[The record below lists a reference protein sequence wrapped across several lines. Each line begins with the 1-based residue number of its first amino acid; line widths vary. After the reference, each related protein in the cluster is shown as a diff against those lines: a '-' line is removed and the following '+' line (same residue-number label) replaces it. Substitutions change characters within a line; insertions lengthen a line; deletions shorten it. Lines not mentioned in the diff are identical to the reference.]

1 MWTIGRSQRVEGK
14 HIDLSS
20 VKYGTLVTDRH
31 VMIKNYMREQHP
43 DIHHYFDVYNFLKH
57 FADNKYYISF
67 IQFYITINLFLL
79 FSRVVYLLFDD
90 NPVIGLSFIAIQCL
104 NLRHT

>member
-1 MWTIGRSQRVEGK
+1 MFLVLLPTGDEIPDKKTSTSGK
-14 HIDLSS
+14 IN
-20 VKYGTLVTDRH
+20 
-31 VMIKNYMREQHP
+31 IQCHP
-43 DIHHYFDVYNFLKH
+43 DIHHYFDVYNFLNH

-79 FSRVVYLLFDD
+79 FSRIVYLLFDD